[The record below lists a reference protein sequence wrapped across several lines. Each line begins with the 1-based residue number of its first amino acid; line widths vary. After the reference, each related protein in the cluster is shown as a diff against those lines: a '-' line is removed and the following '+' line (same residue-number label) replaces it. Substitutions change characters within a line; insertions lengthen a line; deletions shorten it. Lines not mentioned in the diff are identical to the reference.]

1 MLPLIYYDSLDYGLF
16 VQLLD
21 NFFLFIV
28 YDLSKGQRPSYK
40 EEAPYT
46 PQKSFQIMIKVNMLV
61 REGGVLRVL
70 GMEAV

>member
-16 VQLLD
+16 VQLD

>member
-16 VQLLD
+16 VQLD

-61 REGGVLRVL
+61 REGGGLRVL